1 MKKSVSVVG
10 ALTCAV
16 IGTAVAGCGG
26 SSSPTASS
34 SASSKS
40 SSSSSSSASSSTTAA
55 SADYS
60 NLLIT
65 PSDIPGDTFTAAAP
79 TVNPGEK
86 DGVATVFTDEAA
98 NRQIGDTILVLPS
111 ATDAISVLNSSLAN
125 VGQSVA
131 DGQPQSAS
139 VGSSGT
145 ITAGKSPDGTKEVT
159 VLMFT
164 EGRAFVLLEFDSAPG
179 DAVPPDSV
187 TLIGQ
192 KQDDAIKAGLPA

>member
-1 MKKSVSVVG
+1 MKKSVRVLG
-10 ALTCAV
+10 AVTCAV
-16 IGTAVAGCGG
+16 IGTAVVGCGG
-26 SSSPTASS
+26 SSSSTSSS

-40 SSSSSSSASSSTTAA
+40 SSSSSSSESSSTSAA

-65 PSDIPGDTFTAAAP
+65 PSDIPGGTFAAAAP
-79 TVNPGEK
+79 TVNPGGK

-98 NRQIGDTILVLPS
+98 NREIGDTILVLPS

-131 DGQPQSAS
+131 NGQPASAS

-159 VLMFT
+159 VLMFN
-164 EGRAFVLLEFDSAPG
+164 EGRAFVLMEFDSAAG
-179 DAVPPDSV
+179 DPVPADSV
-187 TLIGQ
+187 TMIGQ